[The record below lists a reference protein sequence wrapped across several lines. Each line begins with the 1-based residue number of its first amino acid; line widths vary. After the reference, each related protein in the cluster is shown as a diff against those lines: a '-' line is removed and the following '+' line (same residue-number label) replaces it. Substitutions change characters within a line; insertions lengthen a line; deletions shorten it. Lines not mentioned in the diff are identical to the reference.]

1 MKPIK
6 PNSKACVTLRTRS
19 KIVVNHALHWLS
31 VQGKIYS
38 RGIPQLIIVALL
50 LFPIAYFTD
59 KYIEACLQI
68 IALFALRYKFPKT
81 YHAATTMKC
90 TFLTLSIGYLAIPS
104 VLPIS
109 VALFSA
115 VFVSFVIAFLSWL
128 AQEFID
134 RKKRITELESAPV
147 SEPLSFTTCSREEF
161 DMLCISNGIKPH
173 RIEYVWDL
181 LRGKLSTSEMMDKYC
196 VAEKTIS
203 QDRWRYRKKFS
214 NPIDNGE
221 LK

>member
-1 MKPIK
+1 MKK
-6 PNSKACVTLRTRS
+6 CALKLLTRS
-19 KIVVNHALHWLS
+19 KIVIKHALHWLS
-31 VQGKIYS
+31 VQGKLYL
-38 RGIPQLIIVALL
+38 RGIPQLFLVTILL
-50 LFPIAYFTD
+50 IPAAYFTG
-59 KYIEACLQI
+59 KYIEAIFQI

-81 YHAATTMKC
+81 YHADTT
-90 TFLTLSIGYLAIPS
+90 I
-104 VLPIS
+104 
-109 VALFSA
+109 
-115 VFVSFVIAFLSWL
+115 FVSFVIAFLSWL

-134 RKKRITELESAPV
+134 RKKRIAELEAAPV

-161 DMLCISNGIKPH
+161 DMLCVNNGIKSS

-203 QDRWRYRKKFS
+203 QDRWRYRKRFS